1 MPTLS
6 IRPLAEA
13 DLLDIW
19 DFTAEDSEA
28 NADRFLDVL
37 HQKLQVI
44 AQTPGMGRGR
54 EELSPGLRSFPFR
67 NYILFYQVTE
77 DGIDVVRVIHGS
89 RDIEALF
96 EDEAP

>member
-19 DFTAEDSEA
+19 DFIAEDSEA
-28 NADRFLDVL
+28 KADRFLDVL
-37 HQKLQVI
+37 NQKLQAI
-44 AQTPGMGRGR
+44 AQMPGMGRRR
-54 EELSPGLRSFPFR
+54 EELAPGLRSFPVR
-67 NYILFYQVTE
+67 NYSLFYQITE

-96 EDEAP
+96 EDDD

>member
-1 MPTLS
+1 MPNLF

-19 DFTAEDSEA
+19 DFIAEDSEA
-28 NADRFLDVL
+28 KADRFLDVL
-37 HQKLQVI
+37 NQKLQAI
-44 AQTPGMGRGR
+44 AQMPGMGRRR
-54 EELSPGLRSFPFR
+54 EELAPGLRSFPVR
-67 NYILFYQVTE
+67 NYNLFYQITE

-96 EDEAP
+96 EEDK

>member
-19 DFTAEDSEA
+19 DFIAEDSEA

-37 HQKLQVI
+37 NHKLQRI
-44 AQTPGMGRGR
+44 AQMPSMGRRR
-54 EELSPGLRSFPFR
+54 EELAPGLRSFPVR
-67 NYILFYQVTE
+67 NYSLFYQITE

-96 EDEAP
+96 DDDV

>member
-19 DFTAEDSEA
+19 DFIAEDSEA
-28 NADRFLDVL
+28 KADRFLDL
-37 HQKLQVI
+37 LIHKLQQI
-44 AQTPGMGRGR
+44 AQMPGMGRRR
-54 EELSPGLRSFPFR
+54 EELAPGLRSFPVR
-67 NYILFYQVTE
+67 NYSLFYQITE

-96 EDEAP
+96 EDDA

>member
-19 DFTAEDSEA
+19 DFIAEDSEA
-28 NADRFLDVL
+28 KADRFLDVL
-37 HQKLQVI
+37 NQKLQAI
-44 AQTPGMGRGR
+44 AQMPGMGRRR
-54 EELSPGLRSFPFR
+54 EELAPGLRSFPVR
-67 NYILFYQVTE
+67 NYSLFYQITE

-96 EDEAP
+96 EEYA